1 MPVGFIFTVDWLV
14 LVISTNHRPWIHHPV
29 INFTPNM
36 GHVADLGGSASYF
49 KQSQWVVMQTK
60 INSWSRL
67 SVLISL
73 LHKSS
78 NWLGFSCVMRYLWS
92 LQPLG
97 FRNRNSLLLVFL
109 FSPFL
114 LEQWKM
120 WIPGNLFSF
129 LIFHFFFQEPFALTH
144 LNRKL
149 TLEPK
154 VCLSHFSDLYTS

>member
-109 FSPFL
+109 FPLFFWSSGRCGSLATYFH
-114 LEQWKM
+114 
-120 WIPGNLFSF
+120 FSF
-129 LIFHFFFQEPFALTH
+129 LIFFFQEPFALTH